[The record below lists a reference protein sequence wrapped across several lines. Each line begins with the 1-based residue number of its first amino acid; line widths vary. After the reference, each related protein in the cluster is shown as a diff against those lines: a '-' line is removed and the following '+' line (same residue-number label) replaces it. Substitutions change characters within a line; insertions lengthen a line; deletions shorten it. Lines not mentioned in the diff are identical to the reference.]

1 MSHVDETEMQ
11 KDMVHLFRGHL
22 GSPSLCAGGHRLTV
36 IAAETRS
43 PEASTNHPAPS
54 LLWAV

>member
-1 MSHVDETEMQ
+1 MSHMDEAEVQ

-22 GSPSLCAGGHRLTV
+22 GSPSLCSGGHGLTV
-36 IAAETRS
+36 MAAETRF
-43 PEASTNHPAPS
+43 PEASTKPSCS